1 MHIALRDFWGVLTLV
16 CSLIHAALLLQR
28 CVAVIC
34 CRLMRRHVVQGQGI
48 ECFTANPGI
57 VNTPLNGPKLDHN
70 KLTGNLM
77 DISSSLAGQ
86 TTEEASICI
95 TRAATD
101 PALAGTCRLTA
112 PAICLSGT

>member
-1 MHIALRDFWGVLTLV
+1 M
-16 CSLIHAALLLQR
+16 
-28 CVAVIC
+28 
-34 CRLMRRHVVQGQGI
+34 QGQGI

-101 PALAGTCRLTA
+101 PALEGMCKHAA
-112 PAICLSGT
+112 HAIYSSGTQLALPFMHPSQQRQSNALWHVSVTFDARV

>member
-1 MHIALRDFWGVLTLV
+1 MFLKKFTGL
-16 CSLIHAALLLQR
+16 
-28 CVAVIC
+28 
-34 CRLMRRHVVQGQGI
+34 QGQGI

-77 DISSSLAGQ
+77 DITSSLAGQ
-86 TTEEASICI
+86 STEEASICI

-101 PALAGTCRLTA
+101 PALEGRHSIKSILRPDFRALMACRRPATCMCPHA
-112 PAICLSGT
+112 VPALIVGA